1 MNYVLLIV
9 LISVL
14 ALPGSAFSQDAT
26 QHHISY
32 AGTSYD
38 LYPTLLTE
46 KPDIPSPLTTEN
58 GMEVVVCFTND
69 GKYTIIPVTVEN
81 GDPLNYKEDLW
92 YGKGRQLNVDSSDFP
107 VLATTGLHS
116 NAELDRTRTIT
127 GRSVD
132 EITRI
137 ARPEEYSGIG
147 FISHDEDIVSVLKG
161 DNQLVHQLGMTH
173 PTLAKP
179 LFHIFN
185 VILNVRNDSERSGS
199 QGVHYNNRE
208 IYLRFWGAKGWQ
220 ESIFDDEI
228 LGYWEIEIWRD
239 PDQDELAFL
248 AEQYPNLS
256 AESRADLIRR
266 LSHIHTGEMVPFYI
280 MRYGFYEGHTDYRA
294 DPLAVSFIFGLRTI
308 GEIESAFEGHLYD
321 AIVGHHLRDDA
332 PMMPS
337 EEGN

>member
-1 MNYVLLIV
+1 MNHVL
-9 LISVL
+9 SVIL
-14 ALPGSAFSQDAT
+14 MSAVALSVPASSRDTAK
-26 QHHISY
+26 HHISY
-32 AGTSYD
+32 AGKSYD

-46 KPDIPSPLTTEN
+46 KPGFPSPLMIDDGE
-58 GMEVVVCFTND
+58 EVVVCFTND

-92 YGKGRQLNVDSSDFP
+92 YGKGRQLDIDSLDFP
-107 VLATTGLHS
+107 VLAATGLHS
-116 NAELDRTRTIT
+116 KAELDRTKTIT
-127 GRSVD
+127 GRTVD

-147 FISHDEDIVSVLKG
+147 FIGYDEDIVSVLKG

-185 VILNVRNDSERSGS
+185 IILNVRIGSEESGIK
-199 QGVHYNNRE
+199 GVIYNNRE

-228 LGYWEIEIWRD
+228 LGYWEIEMWRGL
-239 PDQDELAFL
+239 DQDELAFL
-248 AEQYPNLS
+248 SERYSNLS
-256 AESRADLIRR
+256 AEDYADLIRR
-266 LSHIHTGEMVPFYI
+266 LSHIHTGEMVPYYI

-294 DPLAVSFIFGLRTI
+294 DPLAVSFIFGLQTVD
-308 GEIESAFEGHLYD
+308 ELEQSFEDHLYETM
-321 AIVGHHLRDDA
+321 VEHHLPDDA
-332 PMMPS
+332 PMIPS
-337 EEGN
+337 DDGN

>member
-1 MNYVLLIV
+1 
-9 LISVL
+9 
-14 ALPGSAFSQDAT
+14 
-26 QHHISY
+26 
-32 AGTSYD
+32 
-38 LYPTLLTE
+38 
-46 KPDIPSPLTTEN
+46 
-58 GMEVVVCFTND
+58 
-69 GKYTIIPVTVEN
+69 
-81 GDPLNYKEDLW
+81 
-92 YGKGRQLNVDSSDFP
+92 
-107 VLATTGLHS
+107 
-116 NAELDRTRTIT
+116 
-127 GRSVD
+127 
-132 EITRI
+132 
-137 ARPEEYSGIG
+137 
-147 FISHDEDIVSVLKG
+147 
-161 DNQLVHQLGMTH
+161 MTH

-248 AEQYPNLS
+248 AEQYPDLS

>member
-1 MNYVLLIV
+1 MNYGLLIV

-14 ALPGSAFSQDAT
+14 ALSGSAFSQDAT
-26 QHHISY
+26 RGHISY
-32 AGTSYD
+32 AGTSYE

-46 KPDIPSPLTTEN
+46 KPDIPSPLMTEN

-92 YGKGRQLNVDSSDFP
+92 HGKGRQLDVDSSDFP
-107 VLATTGLHS
+107 VLAATGLHS
-116 NAELDRTRTIT
+116 NAELDLTRTIT

-137 ARPEEYSGIG
+137 ARPEEYSGVG
-147 FISHDEDIVSVLKG
+147 FISHEEDIVSVLKG
-161 DNQLVHQLGMTH
+161 DNQLVHQLGLTH
-173 PTLAKP
+173 PALARP
-179 LFHIFN
+179 LFHVFN
-185 VILNVRNDSERSGS
+185 VILNVRNNSERSCS
-199 QGVHYNNRE
+199 RGVLYNNRE
-208 IYLRFWGAKGWQ
+208 IHLKFWGAKGWQ

-228 LGYWEIEIWRD
+228 LGYWQIEIRRD
-239 PDQDELAFL
+239 PDQDEFAFL
-248 AEQYPNLS
+248 AEQYPDLS
-256 AESRADLIRR
+256 AESRADMIRR

-308 GEIESAFEGHLYD
+308 HEIESAFEGHLYD

-332 PMMPS
+332 LMMPS